1 MTMKMTNTHTLCHK
15 DKDKSCSEKNV
26 VMTRTSISQTV
37 FLFFLFENE
46 PGEKEGD
53 TTGQLDTRST
63 IPDQSTDPRQ
73 IDSETEFGQYFT
85 SDVFPIRQQN
95 KIVNQYHISNMPQI
109 SGQTRHNKKC
119 VSSPK

>member
-1 MTMKMTNTHTLCHK
+1 
-15 DKDKSCSEKNV
+15 
-26 VMTRTSISQTV
+26 MTRTSISQTI

-63 IPDQSTDPRQ
+63 IPDQSTDPRP